1 MTKRPGLLIPG
12 AIVGPSG
19 ARFGHEVKPITR
31 NAKRPILAILAL
43 GATVVLAACNQ
54 PAPPPTVAA
63 PAAKRAEPAVVAR
76 GGELFRQHCAACHGA
91 KAEGAPIW
99 QKAGP
104 DGKYPPPPLNGTAHA
119 WHHPMAALKRTIRDG
134 TQRLG
139 GNMPGWRDKLSDADI
154 EAIIFWFQSFW
165 PDELYRAWQHMDQ
178 AAQRGS

>member
-1 MTKRPGLLIPG
+1 VIKHGLAKKGDRMTHHIKR
-12 AIVGPSG
+12 S
-19 ARFGHEVKPITR
+19 
-31 NAKRPILAILAL
+31 
-43 GATVVLAACNQ
+43 VLAVLVFGTMLGLVACSQ
-54 PAPPPTVAA
+54 SPPPTAATA
-63 PAAKRAEPAVVAR
+63 PAAGRADPALVAR
-76 GGELFRQHCAACHGA
+76 GGELFRQHCAACHGE
-91 KAEGAPIW
+91 KAQGAFNW

-165 PDELYRAWQHMDQ
+165 HDELYQAWQHMDQ